1 MSHLLRLWM
10 QFRSGP
16 TESVLRGSGMED
28 LIYEADDLGIHRS
41 HDIVF
46 ARIVA
51 RKVARY
57 HDQKGL
63 V

>member
-1 MSHLLRLWM
+1 
-10 QFRSGP
+10 
-16 TESVLRGSGMED
+16 MED
-28 LIYEADDLGIHRS
+28 LIYEADYLGIHRS